1 MIKRF
6 VYILIGVA
14 MTLASCSEIDEN
26 DRLTTI
32 DKVEVRKKV
41 LIEDFTGQKCRYCPN
56 AMEEIEK
63 LQKEYGKENIIAVG
77 IHSGPLSYKGSS
89 SNIGLFTETGQ
100 KYFEHWGIEGQP
112 KGLINRQGGIL
123 KDSDWPKAVR
133 EAISQTAPISIDI
146 SNTYDEVTKSVKID
160 VKTVGITDATTGK
173 LQVWVIENNIIAI
186 QLMPDGTNNPNY
198 VHNHVFRAT
207 VNGLWGDDFAI
218 NKDETKTNQYTL
230 TLDEKWV
237 ADNVSIVAF
246 VYNDNGV
253 QQVECKPIK

>member
-1 MIKRF
+1 
-6 VYILIGVA
+6 
-14 MTLASCSEIDEN
+14 MTFASCSEIDEN

-41 LIEDFTGQKCRYCPN
+41 LIEDFTGQKCKYCPN

-77 IHSGPLSYKGSS
+77 IHAGPLSYKGSS
-89 SNIGLFTETGQ
+89 SNIGLLTETGQ
-100 KYFEHWGIEGQP
+100 KYFDHWGIEGQP

-146 SNTYDEVTKSVKID
+146 SNTYDEATKTVKID

-237 ADNVSIVAF
+237 ADNVPIVAF

>member
-1 MIKRF
+1 
-6 VYILIGVA
+6 

-41 LIEDFTGQKCRYCPN
+41 LIEDFTGQLCKFCPKG
-56 AMEEIEK
+56 MDEIEK
-63 LQKEYGKENIIAVG
+63 LQKEYGKDNIIAVG
-77 IHSGPLSYKGSS
+77 IHAGKLAIKDSDGK
-89 SNIGLFTETGQ
+89 IGLYTETGQ
-100 KYFEHWGIEGQP
+100 KYYEHWGIEIQP
-112 KGLINRQGGIL
+112 SALVNRQGGKL
-123 KDSDWPKAVR
+123 QFTDWPKAVR

-146 SNTYDEVTKSVKID
+146 SNTYDEATKSVKIN

-173 LQVWVIENNIIAI
+173 LQVWVIENNIIAM
-186 QLMPDGTNNPNY
+186 QFMPDGTRKHDY

-230 TLDEKWV
+230 TLDDKWV